1 LPPIAFYPLWFLASQ
16 PPTNTNAT
24 HYINPVST
32 AISYVD
38 NFEFEKSFG
47 GCHINVPPMQKEI
60 NNQFKDISIEEHD
73 RRTKDID
80 IKKTE
85 IIIDKENKEIWFTI
99 K

>member
-1 LPPIAFYPLWFLASQ
+1 
-16 PPTNTNAT
+16 
-24 HYINPVST
+24 
-32 AISYVD
+32 
-38 NFEFEKSFG
+38 
-47 GCHINVPPMQKEI
+47 MQKEI